1 MNLGRNKK
9 GVLMLMIPINHGL
22 SSDYEKE
29 MGLHNS
35 VGTVR
40 NGLQPEMFARLRNP
54 IAYDCSSL
62 VRNALYD
69 NFGDSA
75 VLTRTTISM
84 MHMHDFF
91 VKNFTY

>member
-1 MNLGRNKK
+1 
-9 GVLMLMIPINHGL
+9 
-22 SSDYEKE
+22 
-29 MGLHNS
+29 
-35 VGTVR
+35 
-40 NGLQPEMFARLRNP
+40 MFARLRNP

-84 MHMHDFF
+84 MHMHDFL
-91 VKNFTY
+91 VKHFTYLWSKKEIRWSSMLEKVVRGSV